1 MTVDAKG
8 RYRYSTLMLVRREM
22 VAFLLLVLAGVC
34 GLAWTIFL
42 GKIKQTAVPE
52 GTPPGPPNPIVD
64 IWINRMQ
71 GVFFVFLPDNTA
83 RLYES
88 YTFDLDSVGR
98 WKRVADRTIYP
109 ESPKIALPS
118 YQAEFEDHRV
128 VEIFLYPIFHHDSL
142 VVEDKLIGHRG
153 YNRLSDTDDPNGFYR
168 QKFARGLPQDLSI
181 VNGYWGFYH
190 GRPSH

>member
-1 MTVDAKG
+1 MFP
-8 RYRYSTLMLVRREM
+8 RRGM
-22 VAFLLLVLAGVC
+22 VAFLGLVLAAAC
-34 GLAWTIFL
+34 GLTWIAL
-42 GKIKQTAVPE
+42 SGKIRPDVRPE
-52 GTPPGPPNPIVD
+52 ETLPDPPNPIVD

-71 GVFFVFLPDNTA
+71 GFFFVFLPDNTA

-88 YTFDLDSVGR
+88 YTFDLDSIGR
-98 WKRVADRTIYP
+98 WKRVDDRTIYP

-118 YQAEFEDHRV
+118 YQVEFEDHRV

-153 YNRLSDTDDPNGFYR
+153 YNRLSDTDDPTGFYR
-168 QKFARGLPQDLSI
+168 RKFARGLPRDLSF